1 MKLVVLTLYISKG
14 YSHVAQPSRHILLI
28 DDDITS
34 LDIVSFL
41 FEEKGYVVDRCA
53 DGASAIE
60 YVRHT
65 LPNLVLVDL
74 MMPGIDGKET
84 IRQIRAMGH
93 QALPIVAF
101 TAVDDPEIHAETLK
115 LGCNEVLT
123 KPLRPDKLLQKVEKF
138 LK

>member
-1 MKLVVLTLYISKG
+1 MVES
-14 YSHVAQPSRHILLI
+14 SRHILMI

-60 YVRHT
+60 YMKLTV
-65 LPNLVLVDL
+65 PNLVLVDL

-93 QALPIVAF
+93 KTLPIIAF
-101 TAVDDPEIHAETLK
+101 TAVDDPDIHAETLK

-123 KPLRPDKLLQKVEKF
+123 KPLRPDKLLQKVEQF